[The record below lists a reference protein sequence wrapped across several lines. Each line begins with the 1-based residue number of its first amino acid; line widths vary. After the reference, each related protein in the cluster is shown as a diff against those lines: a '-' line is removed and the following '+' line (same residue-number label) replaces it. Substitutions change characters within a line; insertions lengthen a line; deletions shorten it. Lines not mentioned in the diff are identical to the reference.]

1 MKRILKWSG
10 LALLALL
17 LAASAVLLHTWY
29 FKPVS
34 IDWFYTR
41 VFLRIA
47 LESPEML
54 TQLRILEPFGIRS
67 HNGRLDDAS
76 PAQQEMLLARLDDDY
91 ATLHR
96 YDASRHTG
104 QDRLSYEIFDYFVGM
119 QVRGGRWR
127 YHNYPVNQ
135 LFGVQ
140 SMLPNLMTQEQQV
153 NDATDAEHY
162 IARLAAYPHKMQQ
175 VIEGMR
181 LRESKGIVPPRF
193 VVEKVQEQ
201 IKRFLAPG
209 PKGNTLSVAFAE
221 KLGRIPAD
229 KMGPATRAD
238 LTRRVEQ
245 AVGASVFPAYEA
257 LAAHLES
264 LRSKAT
270 RNDGVWAL
278 PDGDAFYQFA
288 IESNTTTTMTAEQIH
303 ALGLSEVARVG
314 AAMDRL
320 LVAAGHTNG
329 TVGARMRALATSP
342 AQLYPDT
349 DAGRAQ
355 ILVDYEAIIREMT
368 AGLEPLFGLKPKANV
383 VVKRVPPFTEKSAPA
398 AYYTPPPLDGSRP
411 GTFFANLGNVSATPR
426 FGMRTLAYHEAV
438 PGHHLQAA
446 IAQEIQGLP
455 MFRSII
461 PFTAYGEG
469 WGLYAEQLA
478 WEAGFEKDPLDNLG
492 RLQAEMFRSV
502 RLVVDT
508 GLHAKRWTRE
518 EAIAY
523 MMANA
528 GMTEAD
534 AVVEVERYLVM
545 PGQALAY
552 KVGMLKILELRA
564 RAKAAL
570 GDKFDLR
577 DFHDAVLGNGPMPLA
592 VLERVID
599 DFVARKKA
607 G

>member
-1 MKRILKWSG
+1 MKRALKWVG
-10 LALLALL
+10 LSLLGLLVVCAALL
-17 LAASAVLLHTWY
+17 VHTWY
-29 FKPVS
+29 FKPLS

-41 VFLRIA
+41 VFLQFA
-47 LESPEML
+47 LDDPELL
-54 TQLRILEPFGIRS
+54 TQLRVLEPLGIRS
-67 HNGRLDDAS
+67 HNRRLTDAS
-76 PAQQEMLLARLDDDY
+76 VAHQDMLLARLDRDY

-96 YDASRHTG
+96 YDASRYTG
-104 QDRLSYEIFDYFVGM
+104 QDRLSYEIFDYFVGT

-140 SMLPNLMTQEQQV
+140 SNLPNLMTQDQQV

-162 IARLAAYPHKMQQ
+162 IARLTAFPHKMQQ
-175 VIEGMR
+175 VIESVR
-181 LRESKGIVPPRF
+181 LRESKGVIPPRF
-193 VVEKVQEQ
+193 VVDKVLDQ
-201 IKRFLAPG
+201 ITRFLAPG
-209 PKGNTLSVAFAE
+209 PKGNTLTVSFTE
-221 KLGRIPAD
+221 KLDKIPAD
-229 KMGPATRAD
+229 KMDAATRAD

-245 AVGASVFPAYEA
+245 AVGASVFPGYSA
-257 LAAHLES
+257 LANYLES
-264 LRSKAT
+264 LRPKAT
-270 RNDGVWAL
+270 RNDGAWAL

-288 IESNTTTTMTAEQIH
+288 IESNTTTTLTAEQIH
-303 ALGLSEVARVG
+303 TLGLSEVARIG
-314 AAMDRL
+314 GEMDRL
-320 LVAAGHTNG
+320 LAAAGYTEG
-329 TVGARMRALATSP
+329 TVGERMRALAKSP

-349 DAGRAQ
+349 DEGRAQ
-355 ILVDYEAIIREMT
+355 ILADYDAIIREMT
-368 AGLEPLFGLKPKANV
+368 AGLAPLFGIKPKAGV
-383 VVKRVPPFTEKSAPA
+383 VVKRVPRFTEKTAPG
-398 AYYTPPPLDGSRP
+398 AYYTSPPLDGSRP
-411 GTFFANLGNVSATPR
+411 GTFFANLRDVAATPKFR
-426 FGMRTLAYHEAV
+426 MRTLAYHEAV

-492 RLQAEMFRSV
+492 RLNAEMFRSV

-518 EAIAY
+518 AAIAY
-523 MMANA
+523 MTANT
-528 GMTEAD
+528 GMPEAD
-534 AVVEVERYLVM
+534 AVVEVERYIVN

-552 KVGMLKILELRA
+552 KVGMLKILELRE
-564 RAKAAL
+564 RAKSAL

-599 DFVARKKA
+599 DYVARKKA
-607 G
+607 S